1 MRKKRFFAVAVGR
14 GPSKTFYVPCLTLLP
29 PKSYSSLTQVLK
41 IGEQTRTNYGFGT
54 AKTTLR
60 YIATTD
66 YEHVTAVIGQSGH
79 KWTLLDKRI
88 GGTEKRHSFASETQK
103 ADAHSRLPFVWR
115 N

>member
-66 YEHVTAVIGQSGH
+66 YEHVTAVNGQSGH
-79 KWTLLDKRI
+79 KWTNVDKVDFI
-88 GGTEKRHSFASETQK
+88 GQTH
-103 ADAHSRLPFVWR
+103 WR
-115 N
+115 NGETT